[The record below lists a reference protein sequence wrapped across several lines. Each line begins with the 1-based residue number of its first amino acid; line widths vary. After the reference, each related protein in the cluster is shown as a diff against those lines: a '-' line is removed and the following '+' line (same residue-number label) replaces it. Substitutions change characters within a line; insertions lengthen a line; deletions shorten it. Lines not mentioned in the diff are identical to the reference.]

1 MKITSGI
8 ELLEETVGHGPA
20 ATQGDEVTYNARFY
34 LRRGDEVT
42 WDNEII
48 ARARGHLATRRV
60 EDIELIDHVTTLGR
74 RRVIAGV
81 EKTLV
86 GMRAGGFRE
95 VLVSPHLAYRDAGV
109 PGRIPPGALLR
120 IRLWVRQLRAGGA

>member
-1 MKITSGI
+1 M
-8 ELLEETVGHGPA
+8 LRP
-20 ATQGDEVTYNARFY
+20 NAE
-34 LRRGDEVT
+34 RGGSV
-42 WDNEII
+42 
-48 ARARGHLATRRV
+48 L
-60 EDIELIDHVTTLGR
+60 
-74 RRVIAGV
+74 V